1 MAIVYCVMLSRGD
14 GCTWNSDD
22 LHKIYA
28 NRSDA
33 ETEVTRIEL
42 LVLKHEEIIKDRNAT
57 WEDVH
62 KAFTDEEQQFLDCD
76 PWISDY
82 EVL

>member
-1 MAIVYCVMLSRGD
+1 MPTVYCVMLSRGD

-28 NRSDA
+28 KQSDA

-42 LVLKHEEIIKDRNAT
+42 LQLKSDELLKKRMP
-57 WEDVH
+57 WEYIAN
-62 KAFTDEEQQFLDCD
+62 AFTDEERELLDCD
-76 PWISDY
+76 PWISDM

>member
-1 MAIVYCVMLSRGD
+1 MTTVYCVMLSRGD

-28 NRSDA
+28 KQSDA

-42 LVLKHEEIIKDRNAT
+42 LQLKSDELLKKRMP
-57 WEDVH
+57 WEYIAN
-62 KAFTDEEQQFLDCD
+62 AFTDEERELLDCD
-76 PWISDY
+76 PWISDM